1 MKAEFNIVPMGAVR
15 QTRADAWRNRPCVL
29 RYRSFKD
36 SLREQAAPYYLPADP
51 LIVTMKFYIPMP
63 ASWSKKKKAAMNGA
77 YHRQKPDIDNLSKS
91 VMDSLWEDDSM
102 ISKINAT
109 KLWSEKGKV
118 IMEVSGA
125 NASDDRAVVTP

>member
-1 MKAEFNIVPMGAVR
+1 MKVEFNIVPMGAVR

-109 KLWSEKGKV
+109 KLWSDKGKV
-118 IMEVSGA
+118 IMEVSDA
-125 NASDDRAVVTP
+125 NAKDQTAGQ